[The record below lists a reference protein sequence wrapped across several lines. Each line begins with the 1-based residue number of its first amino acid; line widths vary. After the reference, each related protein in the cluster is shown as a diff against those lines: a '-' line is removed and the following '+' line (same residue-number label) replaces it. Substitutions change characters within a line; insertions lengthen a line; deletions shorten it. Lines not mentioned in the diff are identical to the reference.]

1 MATNSSRRP
10 DAGFACTVLELA
22 HPLVLLALPLPLLV
36 WWLLPARRERAN
48 ALRVPFFGSLVD
60 AAGAEARDGAV
71 VLRRTWLQV
80 FVAVVA
86 WCLLILA
93 LARPEWVGE
102 PIVREEAA
110 RDVMLAIDLSGS
122 MEYRDFPAE
131 DGTRLSRLA
140 AVQRVVDRFVA
151 ARERDRIGLVV
162 FGARAYLQLP
172 FTRDLDTARA
182 LVALMEVGMAGP
194 QTALGDSIGLAIRAF
209 ESSEVDERLL
219 ILLTDGNDT
228 ASTMTPVN
236 AAEIARMN
244 GVEIFTIGI
253 GDVNAT
259 GEDRVDFDVLETIAA
274 RTGGQFFN
282 AADETALEQV
292 YQRIDTLAA
301 AEVRVQSWRP
311 RTSLVHWP
319 AGAAILLTLLGYAVL
334 LISTGRRQRRA

>member
-1 MATNSSRRP
+1 M
-10 DAGFACTVLELA
+10 LELA
-22 HPLVLLALPLPLLV
+22 YPLILLALPLPLLL
-36 WWLLPARRERAN
+36 WWLWPARRERTS
-48 ALRVPFFGSLVD
+48 ALRVPFFDSLVE
-60 AAGAEARDGAV
+60 AAGVEARDGAV
-71 VLRRTWLQV
+71 VLRRTWLQM
-80 FVAVVA
+80 FVAATV
-86 WCLLILA
+86 WCLLVVA

-110 RDVMLAIDLSGS
+110 RDVMLAIDVSGS

-131 DGTRLSRLA
+131 DGTRLGRLT
-140 AVQRVVDRFVA
+140 AVQRVVDLFVA
-151 ARERDRIGLVV
+151 ERESDRIGLVV
-162 FGARAYLQLP
+162 FGAKAYLQLP

-209 ESSEVDERLL
+209 ESSEVDERVL

-236 AAEIARMN
+236 AAEIARLN

-253 GDVNAT
+253 GDTNAT

-282 AADETALEQV
+282 AADQTALEQV
-292 YQRIDTLAA
+292 YRRIDELAA

-311 RTSLVHWP
+311 RTPLVHWP
-319 AGAAILLTLLGYAVL
+319 AGAAIVVVLLGYAAL
-334 LISTGRRQRRA
+334 LFGSRRRHRHA